1 MSDNAG
7 ATMSAPGKTE
17 AASASRKTLMLFGME
32 WYVFAAFALI
42 VGVAAYF
49 GALPNEITAA
59 IAVMFSLAIVLG
71 ELGEHIPI
79 WNKYMGG
86 GAVLAFLV
94 CGLLTYFG
102 LVPESVQALSDDWM
116 SGYNFMNYFIAC
128 LVVGSLLGLERN
140 TLLKSCVAYMPVI
153 VAGLAASMVFGVLA
167 GMLFGINPIESLVMY
182 VLPVM
187 GGGVGAGAVPMSQ
200 VYAQVTGEDAAGFL
214 SFATAIIAIANII
227 SIVGAVGMNLLGE
240 LVPALTGNGELVR
253 KKGVTATVEKEED
266 VAITPDDIGAGIFL
280 IAGFWALS
288 ELMAKVI
295 LPDIAG
301 VAIPDVAWMIILAIV
316 ANAFNLIPAHLKAG
330 VQACQHFFADKLV
343 WVQMVGCGITLID
356 FNQMVA
362 AFSVPSLVI
371 ALFIVG
377 GCALGCAIMG
387 WFVGF
392 YPIESGITAGLCM
405 ANMGGAG
412 DLAVMGACHRMN
424 LISYTQIANRLGG
437 AVMLLVS
444 SFVFQLV

>member
-1 MSDNAG
+1 MMGVEKAAEEKAG
-7 ATMSAPGKTE
+7 TGGTE
-17 AASASRKTLMLFGME
+17 AWKLFGME
-32 WYVFAAFALI
+32 WYVFGFFAVVIGAA
-42 VGVAAYF
+42 VYF
-49 GALPNEITAA
+49 GALPDQITAA
-59 IAVMFSLAIVLG
+59 IAVLFCLAIFLG
-71 ELGEHIPI
+71 ELGERIPI

-94 CGLLTYFG
+94 CGLLTYFN
-102 LVPESVQALSDDWM
+102 LIPESVRLLSDGWM
-116 SGYNFMNYFIAC
+116 QGYNFMNYFIAC

-140 TLLKSCVAYMPVI
+140 TLLKSCVLYMPVI
-153 VAGLAASMVFGVLA
+153 VCGLVASMLFGVLA
-167 GMLFGINPIESLVMY
+167 GHIFGVNPIESLVMY

-200 VYAQVTGEDAAGFL
+200 VYAEVTGKDVGGFL

-227 SIVGAVGMNLLGE
+227 SIIGAIGMNMLGE
-240 LVPALTGNGELVR
+240 IVPALTGNGELVR
-253 KKGVTATVEKEED
+253 RKGVHATVEKEEK
-266 VAITPDDIGAGIFL
+266 VRLTPDDIGAGIFL

-295 LPDIAG
+295 LPEIAG

-316 ANAFNLIPAHLKAG
+316 ANAFNLVPSNLKAG

-356 FNQMVA
+356 FNQMIA
-362 AFSVPSLVI
+362 AFSISSVVI
-371 ALFIVG
+371 ALFVVG
-377 GCALGCAIMG
+377 GCALGCAVMG
-387 WFVGF
+387 WIVGF

-412 DLAVMGACHRMN
+412 DLAVMGACKRMN
-424 LISYTQIANRLGG
+424 LICYTQIANRLGG
-437 AVMLLVS
+437 AAMLLVS
-444 SFVFQLV
+444 SFIFQLV